1 MTTYLYAGLGL
12 LIVLVNIV
20 VTIAVVRS
28 TAYERPQ
35 KLFQLVLI
43 WLLPFVGAALSWYV
57 LREETRSE
65 IRNIAEGNIYIDD
78 TDQVGT
84 HDHSGH
90 HGGGDG
96 GH

>member
-1 MTTYLYAGLGL
+1 MTIYLLIGTGL
-12 LIVLVNIV
+12 LIVLINTV

-28 TAYERPQ
+28 TAYERSQ
-35 KLFQLVLI
+35 KLFQLALI
-43 WLLPFVGAALSWYV
+43 WLLPVVGAALSWYV
-57 LREETRSE
+57 LREEARSE

-78 TDQVGT
+78 TDQVGN

-90 HGGGDG
+90 HGGADG